1 MNKTVTINLSGIVFH
16 IDENAYELL
25 KKYLEKLKAHF
36 STTQGKEE
44 IIADIESR
52 LAEMFTERNADVNKV
67 IMAADVNVVIEAMGK
82 PEELPGNEEEDQK
95 SSTKSDQT
103 VYFEANRKR
112 FFRNPDDKVLGGVCS
127 GISAYFDIDPIWL
140 RLAFAFSLIFAGTGL
155 LLYIILWF
163 IIPEAKTTS
172 DKLQMRAERVNV
184 ATIEKNVREEMENLK
199 KRGEVLAGELTSDNM
214 NRRVRS
220 STQKVGDFIGD
231 IVRALGK
238 FIAGVFGIVITIISI
253 AVLVGLTIAIFS
265 GVGLFSFAVPHE
277 ITAMVLTN
285 SQLWWLVFGGILAI
299 GIPFTLLLLNG
310 LKILFK
316 VKLNLRM
323 IGAVMAG
330 LWLVGIAICV
340 LTGVRIA
347 SEYQRSATIKQSSMV
362 TNMPGNR
369 IFLQSTPEY
378 VDYDFRN
385 DEIVRFGDL
394 FILDDNADSV
404 VNRVVDLD
412 IEQSEN
418 DSTYIIITR
427 YSRGRTY
434 DEAKD
439 LAEAISYNYVVKDS
453 ALMLPE
459 QFNISTT
466 SKYRGQHIKVLL
478 KVPVGKSVVLDKSLD
493 GMLSDVSNVTDTWDW
508 DMLGHEWKM
517 TKDGLE
523 CNQCPGIS
531 DKDDNEHNEH
541 NDMKIRIDSSGI
553 EIKNL

>member
-52 LAEMFTERNADVNKV
+52 LAEMFAERNADVNKV

-95 SSTKSDQT
+95 SSAKSDQT

-231 IVRALGK
+231 IVRAFGK

-493 GMLSDVSNVTDTWDW
+493 GMLSDVSNVTDTGDW

-531 DKDDNEHNEH
+531 DKDDNEHE
-541 NDMKIRIDSSGI
+541 DMKIRIDSSGI

>member
-52 LAEMFTERNADVNKV
+52 LAEMFTERNADASKV
-67 IMAADVNVVIEAMGK
+67 IMATDVEQVILAMGK
-82 PEELPGNEEEDQK
+82 PEELSGNEEEEQNQK
-95 SSTKSDQT
+95 SAPQPDQT
-103 VYFEANRKR
+103 IYYENGRKR

-127 GISAYFDIDPIWL
+127 GISAYFDIDPIYL
-140 RLAFAFSLIFAGTGL
+140 RLVFGLSVIFAGTGI

-172 DKLQMRAERVNV
+172 DKLLMRGERVNI
-184 ATIEKNVREEMENLK
+184 ATIEKNVREEMESLK
-199 KRGEVLAGELTSDNM
+199 KRGEVLAGELSSDEM
-214 NRRVRS
+214 KHRVRS
-220 STQKVGDFIGD
+220 SSQKVGDFIGD
-231 IVRALGK
+231 VLRAFGK
-238 FIAGVFGIVITIISI
+238 FIAGVFGLVITIFSI

-265 GVGLFSFAVPHE
+265 GIGVFSFAVPHE
-277 ITAMVLTN
+277 ITNMVLTN
-285 SQLWWLVFGGILAI
+285 SQLWWLVIGGILAI

-330 LWLVGIAICV
+330 LWLVGIAICI
-340 LTGVRIA
+340 LTGIRIA
-347 SEYQRSATIKQSSMV
+347 SEYQRSATIKQSIKISSV
-362 TNMPGNR
+362 ATGPLVLRSNTG
-369 IFLQSTPEY
+369 QW
-378 VDYDFRN
+378 DDAFRQ
-385 DEIVRFGDL
+385 DEAIQFGDL
-394 FILDDNADSV
+394 FILDASADSV
-404 VNRVVDLD
+404 MNRMVHLD

-418 DSTYIIITR
+418 DSVYLVSTL
-427 YSRGRTY
+427 YSRGKTY
-434 DEAKD
+434 DEAKQ
-439 LAEAISYNYVVKDS
+439 LADDIHYNYRVNDS
-453 ALMLPE
+453 VILFPKY
-459 QFNISTT
+459 FNLSIA
-466 SKYRGQHIKVLL
+466 SKFRGQHVKMVLKL
-478 KVPVGKSVVLDKSLD
+478 PVGKSVVLDKSLE
-493 GMLSDVSNVTDTWDW
+493 GMLDDVSNVTDTWDW

-531 DKDDNEHNEH
+531 DKDGETHTEQ
-541 NDMKIRIDSSGI
+541 KIKIDSGGI
-553 EIKNL
+553 EIKTL

>member
-52 LAEMFTERNADVNKV
+52 LAEMFAERNADVNKV

-95 SSTKSDQT
+95 SSAKSDQT

-172 DKLQMRAERVNV
+172 DKLHMRAERVNV

-231 IVRALGK
+231 IVRAFGK
-238 FIAGVFGIVITIISI
+238 FIAGVFGIVITIVSI

-369 IFLQSTPEY
+369 IFLQSTPES
-378 VDYDFRN
+378 VEYDFNN

-418 DSTYIIITR
+418 DSTYVIITR

-439 LAEAISYNYVVKDS
+439 LAESISYNYVVKDS

-459 QFNISTT
+459 QFNISTS

-531 DKDDNEHNEH
+531 DKDDNEHE
-541 NDMKIRIDSSGI
+541 DMKIRIDSSGI

>member
-52 LAEMFTERNADVNKV
+52 LAEMFAERNADVNKV

-231 IVRALGK
+231 IVRAFGK

-369 IFLQSTPEY
+369 IFLQSTPES
-378 VDYDFRN
+378 VEYDFNN

-418 DSTYIIITR
+418 DSTYVIITR
-427 YSRGRTY
+427 YSRGKTY

-459 QFNISTT
+459 QFNISTS

-493 GMLSDVSNVTDTWDW
+493 DMLSDVSNVTDTWDW

-531 DKDDNEHNEH
+531 DKDDNEHE
-541 NDMKIRIDSSGI
+541 DMKIRIDSSGI

>member
-52 LAEMFTERNADVNKV
+52 LAEMFTERNADTNKV
-67 IMAADVNVVIEAMGK
+67 IMAADVDEIIMAMGK
-82 PEELPGNEEEDQK
+82 PEELPGNEEEEEK
-95 SSTKSDQT
+95 KTTPKADQT
-103 VYFEANRKR
+103 IYYENGRKR
-112 FFRNPDDKVLGGVCS
+112 FFRNPEDKILGGVCS
-127 GISAYFDIDPIWL
+127 GISAYFDIDPIYL
-140 RLAFAFSLIFAGTGL
+140 RLAFGLSIIFAGSGIF
-155 LLYIILWF
+155 LYIILWF

-172 DKLQMRAERVNV
+172 DKLLMRGERVNV
-184 ATIEKNVREEMENLK
+184 ATIEKNVREEMESLK
-199 KRGEVLAGELTSDNM
+199 KRGEVFAGELTSDEM
-214 NRRVRS
+214 KHRVRS

-231 IVRALGK
+231 VLRAFGK
-238 FIAGVFGIVITIISI
+238 FIAGVFGIVITIFSI

-265 GVGLFSFAVPHE
+265 GVGVFSFVVPHE
-277 ITAMVLTN
+277 LTHMVLTN
-285 SQLWWLVFGGILAI
+285 SQLWWLVLGGILAI

-347 SEYQRSATIKQSSMV
+347 SEYQRSATIKKSYKISGI
-362 TNMPGNR
+362 TGNHVV
-369 IFLQSTPEY
+369 LKSNAET

-385 DEIVRFGDL
+385 DEIIKFGDL
-394 FILDDNADSV
+394 FILDENADSV
-404 VNRVVDLD
+404 MNRFVRLD

-418 DSTYIIITR
+418 DSVYLVTTL
-427 YSRGRTY
+427 YSRGKTY
-434 DEAKD
+434 DEAKQ
-439 LAEAISYNYVVKDS
+439 LADGIKYSYRVTDS
-453 ALMLPE
+453 VIQLPKY
-459 QFNISTT
+459 FNLSTN
-466 SKYRGQHIKVLL
+466 SKFRGQHVRMVLKL
-478 KVPVGKSVVLDKSLD
+478 PVGKTVVLDKSLQN
-493 GMLSDVSNVTDTWDW
+493 MLNDVSNVTDTWDW

-531 DKDDNEHNEH
+531 DKEDERHIEK
-541 NDMKIRIDSSGI
+541 KISIDSNGI
-553 EIKNL
+553 EIKTL

>member
-531 DKDDNEHNEH
+531 DKDDNEHN
-541 NDMKIRIDSSGI
+541 DMKIRIDSSGI

>member
-52 LAEMFTERNADVNKV
+52 LAEMFAERNADVNKV

-82 PEELPGNEEEDQK
+82 PEELPGNEEEDQQSK
-95 SSTKSDQT
+95 AKSDQT

-238 FIAGVFGIVITIISI
+238 FIAGVFGIVITIVSI

-418 DSTYIIITR
+418 DSTYVIITR
-427 YSRGRTY
+427 YSRGKTY

-439 LAEAISYNYVVKDS
+439 LAEAISYNYIVKDS

-459 QFNISTT
+459 QFNISTS

-531 DKDDNEHNEH
+531 DKDDNEHE
-541 NDMKIRIDSSGI
+541 DMKIRIDSSGI

>member
-52 LAEMFTERNADVNKV
+52 LAEMFAERNADVNKV

-95 SSTKSDQT
+95 SSAKSDQT

-231 IVRALGK
+231 IVRAFGK
-238 FIAGVFGIVITIISI
+238 FIAGVFGIVITIVSI

-369 IFLQSTPEY
+369 IFLQTTPES
-378 VDYDFRN
+378 VEYDFNN

-418 DSTYIIITR
+418 DSTYVIITR

-439 LAEAISYNYVVKDS
+439 LAESISYNYVVKDS

-459 QFNISTT
+459 QFNISTS

-531 DKDDNEHNEH
+531 DKDDNEHE
-541 NDMKIRIDSSGI
+541 DMKIRIDSSGI

>member
-1 MNKTVTINLSGIVFH
+1 MFV
-16 IDENAYELL
+16 
-25 KKYLEKLKAHF
+25 KKW
-36 STTQGKEE
+36 
-44 IIADIESR
+44 
-52 LAEMFTERNADVNKV
+52 
-67 IMAADVNVVIEAMGK
+67 K
-82 PEELPGNEEEDQK
+82 PEK
-95 SSTKSDQT
+95 
-103 VYFEANRKR
+103 A
-112 FFRNPDDKVLGGVCS
+112 
-127 GISAYFDIDPIWL
+127 
-140 RLAFAFSLIFAGTGL
+140 
-155 LLYIILWF
+155 
-163 IIPEAKTTS
+163 
-172 DKLQMRAERVNV
+172 
-184 ATIEKNVREEMENLK
+184 
-199 KRGEVLAGELTSDNM
+199 GEVLAGELTSDNM

-231 IVRALGK
+231 IVRAFGK
-238 FIAGVFGIVITIISI
+238 FIAGVFGIVITIVSI

-369 IFLQSTPEY
+369 IFLQTTPES
-378 VDYDFRN
+378 VEYDSNN

-418 DSTYIIITR
+418 DSTYVIITR

-439 LAEAISYNYVVKDS
+439 LAESISYNYVVKDS

-459 QFNISTT
+459 QFNISTS

-531 DKDDNEHNEH
+531 DKDDNEHE
-541 NDMKIRIDSSGI
+541 DMKIRIDSSGI
-553 EIKNL
+553 EIKTFNYITLTTLSNSKKSSHEINHPSSPKPSSI

>member
-52 LAEMFTERNADVNKV
+52 LAEMFAERNADVNKV

-95 SSTKSDQT
+95 SSAKSDQT

-172 DKLQMRAERVNV
+172 DKLHMRAERVNV

-231 IVRALGK
+231 IVRAFGK
-238 FIAGVFGIVITIISI
+238 FIAGVFGIVITIVSI

-369 IFLQSTPEY
+369 IFLQTTPES
-378 VDYDFRN
+378 VEYDFNN

-418 DSTYIIITR
+418 DSTYVIITR

-439 LAEAISYNYVVKDS
+439 LAESISYNYVVKDS

-459 QFNISTT
+459 QFNISTS

-531 DKDDNEHNEH
+531 DKDDNEHE
-541 NDMKIRIDSSGI
+541 DMKIRIDSSGI

>member
-517 TKDGLE
+517 TKDGLQ

-531 DKDDNEHNEH
+531 DKDDNEH

>member
-36 STTQGKEE
+36 SSTQGKEE

-52 LAEMFTERNADVNKV
+52 LAEMFAERNADLNKV
-67 IMAADVNVVIEAMGK
+67 IMVADVNVVIEAMGK
-82 PEELPGNEEEDQK
+82 PEELPGNDEEDQK
-95 SSTKSDQT
+95 SKEKSDQAY
-103 VYFEANRKR
+103 YFEANRKR

-155 LLYIILWF
+155 FLYIILWF

-199 KRGEVLAGELTSDNM
+199 KRGEVFAGELNSDALNK
-214 NRRVRS
+214 RVRS
-220 STQKVGDFIGD
+220 TTQKFGDFIME
-231 IVRALGK
+231 ILRAFGK
-238 FIAGVFGIVITIISI
+238 VIAGLFGIIITIVSI

-265 GVGLFSFAVPHE
+265 GIGLFSFAVPGE
-277 ITAMVLTN
+277 VMQMVLTN
-285 SQLWWLVFGGILAI
+285 SQLWWLVVGGILAI

-340 LTGVRIA
+340 FTGVRIA
-347 SEYQRSATIKQSSMV
+347 GEFQRSATIKRTATIS
-362 TNMPGNR
+362 MPGDRMIIKSN
-369 IFLQSTPEY
+369 PES
-378 VDYDFRN
+378 VEYDFRN
-385 DEIVRFGDL
+385 DEVIRFGDL
-394 FILDDNADSV
+394 FLLDDQADSV
-404 VNRVVDLD
+404 MNRMVRFD

-418 DSTYIIITR
+418 DSIYLITTL

-434 DEAKD
+434 DESKD
-439 LAEAISYNYVVKDS
+439 LAEDVTYRFTVKDS
-453 ALMLPE
+453 VLMLPE
-459 QFNISTT
+459 YFNISTN
-466 SKYRGQHIKVLL
+466 SKYRGQHVKLLL
-478 KVPVGKSVVLDKSLD
+478 KLPVGKSVMLDKTLD
-493 GMLSDVSNVTDTWDW
+493 DMLHDVSNVTDTWDW

-517 TKDGLE
+517 TNNGLE

-531 DKDDNEHNEH
+531 DSDGKGTEE
-541 NDMKIRIDSSGI
+541 MKIRIDSSGI
-553 EIKNL
+553 EIKSL

>member
-52 LAEMFTERNADVNKV
+52 LAEMFAERNADVNKV

-95 SSTKSDQT
+95 SSAKSDQT

-172 DKLQMRAERVNV
+172 DKLHMRAERVNV

-231 IVRALGK
+231 IVRAFGK
-238 FIAGVFGIVITIISI
+238 FIAGVFGIVITIVSI

-369 IFLQSTPEY
+369 IFLQTTPES
-378 VDYDFRN
+378 VEYDFNN

-418 DSTYIIITR
+418 DSTYVIITR

-439 LAEAISYNYVVKDS
+439 LAESISYNYVVKDS

-459 QFNISTT
+459 QFNISTS

-531 DKDDNEHNEH
+531 DKDNNEHE
-541 NDMKIRIDSSGI
+541 DMKIRIDSSGI

>member
-52 LAEMFTERNADVNKV
+52 LAEMFAERNADVNKV

-82 PEELPGNEEEDQK
+82 PEELPGNEEEDQQSK
-95 SSTKSDQT
+95 AKSDQT

-155 LLYIILWF
+155 FLYIILWF

-199 KRGEVLAGELTSDNM
+199 KRGEVFAGELTSDTM

-231 IVRALGK
+231 ILRAFGK
-238 FIAGVFGIVITIISI
+238 FIAGIFGIVITIVSI

-285 SQLWWLVFGGILAI
+285 SQLWWLVIGGILAI

-347 SEYQRSATIKQSSMV
+347 SEFQRSATIKQSSMV
-362 TNMPGNR
+362 TNMSGNR
-369 IFLQSTPEY
+369 IFLQSTPDN
-378 VDYDFRN
+378 VDYDFNN

-394 FILDDNADSV
+394 FVLDDNADSV

-418 DSTYIIITR
+418 DSTYVIITR

-459 QFNISTT
+459 QFNISTS

-531 DKDDNEHNEH
+531 DKDDNEHK
-541 NDMKIRIDSSGI
+541 DMKIRIDSSGI

>member
-52 LAEMFTERNADVNKV
+52 LAEMFAERNADVNKV

-82 PEELPGNEEEDQK
+82 PEELPGNEEEDQQSK
-95 SSTKSDQT
+95 AKSDQT

-418 DSTYIIITR
+418 DSTYVIITR
-427 YSRGRTY
+427 YSRGKTY

-439 LAEAISYNYVVKDS
+439 LAEAISYNYIVKDS

-459 QFNISTT
+459 QFNISTS

-531 DKDDNEHNEH
+531 DKDDNEHE
-541 NDMKIRIDSSGI
+541 DMKIRIDSSGI

>member
-52 LAEMFTERNADVNKV
+52 LAEMFAERNADVNKV

-82 PEELPGNEEEDQK
+82 PEELPGNEEEDQQSK
-95 SSTKSDQT
+95 AKSDQT

-155 LLYIILWF
+155 FLYIILWF

-199 KRGEVLAGELTSDNM
+199 KRGEVFAGELTSDTM

-231 IVRALGK
+231 ILRAFGK
-238 FIAGVFGIVITIISI
+238 FIAGIFGIVITIVSI

-285 SQLWWLVFGGILAI
+285 SQLWWLVIGGILAI

-347 SEYQRSATIKQSSMV
+347 SEFQRSATIKQSSMV
-362 TNMPGNR
+362 TNMSGNR
-369 IFLQSTPEY
+369 IFLQSTPDN
-378 VDYDFRN
+378 VDYDFNN

-394 FILDDNADSV
+394 FVLDDNADSV

-418 DSTYIIITR
+418 DSTYVIITR

-459 QFNISTT
+459 QFNISTS

-531 DKDDNEHNEH
+531 DKDDNEHK
-541 NDMKIRIDSSGI
+541 DMNIRIDSSGI

>member
-67 IMAADVNVVIEAMGK
+67 IMAADVNEVIDAMGK
-82 PEELPGNEEEDQK
+82 PEELPGNEEEEERK
-95 SSTKSDQT
+95 AETKNDPT
-103 VYFEANRKR
+103 LYYEGTRKR
-112 FFRNPDDKVLGGVCS
+112 FFRNPEDKVIGGVCS
-127 GISAYFDIDPIWL
+127 GISSYFDIDPIWL
-140 RLAFAFSLIFAGTGL
+140 RLAFGLSIIFAGTGI

-172 DKLQMRAERVNV
+172 DKLLMRGERVNV
-184 ATIEKNVREEMENLK
+184 STIEKNVREEMENLK
-199 KRGEVLAGELTSDNM
+199 KRGEVFAGELTSDEM
-214 NRRVRS
+214 KKRVRS
-220 STQKVGDFIGD
+220 SSQKAGDFIGD
-231 IVRALGK
+231 ILRAFGK
-238 FIAGVFGIVITIISI
+238 FIAGIFGLIITIFSI
-253 AVLVGLTIAIFS
+253 AVLIGLTIAIFS
-265 GVGLFSFAVPHE
+265 GVGLFSFAVPREVTH
-277 ITAMVLTN
+277 MVLSN
-285 SQLWWLVFGGILAI
+285 SQMWWLVFGGILAI

-347 SEYQRSATIKQSSMV
+347 SEYQRSATIKKNSKISSI
-362 TNMPGNR
+362 TGGR
-369 IFLQSTPEY
+369 IILKSNAES
-378 VDYDFRN
+378 VEYDFRH
-385 DEIVRFGDL
+385 DEVIHLGDL
-394 FILDDNADSV
+394 FILDENADSV
-404 VNRVVDLD
+404 MNRMVRLD
-412 IEQSEN
+412 IEESEN
-418 DSTYIIITR
+418 DSVYLISTL
-427 YSRGRTY
+427 YSRGKTY

-439 LAEAISYNYVVKDS
+439 LAEAISYNYTITDS
-453 ALMLPE
+453 VIQLPKY
-459 QFNISTT
+459 FNLSTA
-466 SKYRGQHIKVLL
+466 SKYRGQHVKLIL
-478 KVPVGKSVVLDKSLD
+478 KVPVGKSVVLDKSLEN
-493 GMLSDVSNVTDTWDW
+493 MLDNVSNVTDTWDW

-531 DKDDNEHNEH
+531 DKEHEDH
-541 NDMKIRIDSSGI
+541 DETRIKIDSNGI
-553 EIKNL
+553 EIKTL

>member
-52 LAEMFTERNADVNKV
+52 LAEMFAERNADVNKV

-95 SSTKSDQT
+95 SSAKSDQT

-172 DKLQMRAERVNV
+172 DKLHMRAERVNV

-231 IVRALGK
+231 IVRAFGK
-238 FIAGVFGIVITIISI
+238 FIAGVFGIVITIVSI

-369 IFLQSTPEY
+369 IFLQTTPES
-378 VDYDFRN
+378 VEYDSNN

-418 DSTYIIITR
+418 DSTYVIITR

-439 LAEAISYNYVVKDS
+439 LAESISYNYVVKDS

-459 QFNISTT
+459 QFNISTS

-531 DKDDNEHNEH
+531 DKDDNEHE
-541 NDMKIRIDSSGI
+541 DMKIRIDSSGI